1 MDILIIIILLVVVI
15 VICLCCSS
23 SSAGFIFLQSSK
35 PATAPKAVPA
45 SNNTSNSKK
54 NDPDPDSN
62 STSPPPTSPPP
73 TSAGPSSGSTT
84 SNQCPTSNSAPCP
97 AGTTA
102 CVNNP
107 AYCYDPAKDQMV
119 STYFVSAYDNCPSD
133 LTSTKTNKPYKIAGV
148 NVWPRISGVDMTC
161 TNIDNPKCPTGR
173 SNCPAGTQHCAGG
186 GDAHQGYCY
195 DGNKNQ
201 MVSTYFVS
209 AYDKCSSDPTS
220 TKTNLSYQIAGVNVW
235 PRTGGKDKQT
245 CPNIV

>member
-35 PATAPKAVPA
+35 PATAPKAAPA
-45 SNNTSNSKK
+45 SNNTSNSNK

-119 STYFVSAYDNCPSD
+119 STYFVSAYD
-133 LTSTKTNKPYKIAGV
+133 
-148 NVWPRISGVDMTC
+148 
-161 TNIDNPKCPTGR
+161 KCP
-173 SNCPAGTQHCAGG
+173 
-186 GDAHQGYCY
+186 
-195 DGNKNQ
+195 
-201 MVSTYFVS
+201 
-209 AYDKCSSDPTS
+209 SDPTS
-220 TKTNLSYQIAGVNVW
+220 TKTNLPYQIAGVNVW
-235 PRTGGKDKQT
+235 MRTGGKDKQT